1 MSERPS
7 LTIGIEE
14 EYQIIDPETRELRS
28 FITQFLEGDK
38 VVMVERDLKPELH
51 QSMVELGTPVC
62 HTLDQLKEELSNQRR
77 FIVGLAGQQGLAA
90 AAAAT
95 HPFSHWQEQPV
106 TPLPRDPGVLE
117 EIPLLAQRLLI
128 FGMHVHVGIED
139 RAFAI
144 DTMNVVRYML
154 PHTLA
159 LSTSS
164 PFWQGRKTGLKS
176 YRSLIF

>member
-38 VVMVERDLKPELH
+38 VVMVERELKPELH

-62 HTLDQLKEELSNQRR
+62 HTLDQLKEELTNQRR
-77 FIVGLAGQQGLAA
+77 FLVGLAAQKGLAV

-95 HPFSHWQEQPV
+95 HPFSRW
-106 TPLPRDPGVLE
+106 
-117 EIPLLAQRLLI
+117 
-128 FGMHVHVGIED
+128 
-139 RAFAI
+139 
-144 DTMNVVRYML
+144 
-154 PHTLA
+154 
-159 LSTSS
+159 
-164 PFWQGRKTGLKS
+164 
-176 YRSLIF
+176 